1 MTDAF
6 LSVLQQCWFGIR

>member
-6 LSVLQQCWFGIR
+6 LSLQICNTAW